1 MTENRYVASDHSK
14 PWIEYR
20 TDAGSPWC
28 DREFDTVEAAEAWAH
43 QHLGLDVADVG
54 SVQAPEPVEPSLGIG
69 W

>member
-1 MTENRYVASDHSK
+1 MNDEYHTARHER

-20 TDAGSPWC
+20 TDADTPWRE
-28 DREFDTVEAAEAWAH
+28 REFDTVEEAEAWAH

-54 SVQAPEPVEPSLGIG
+54 PAQIPEPVEPPLGIG